1 MRCLFVP
8 QCYSHCFQGSE
19 EVIVDHWTM
28 ESHSGVT
35 EPGLN
40 IQRKDMVKVAD
51 IQRQETVAVRCNVR
65 DSAG

>member
-1 MRCLFVP
+1 MP

-19 EVIVDHWTM
+19 EVIAAHWKM
-28 ESHSGVT
+28 ESQRVVT

-40 IQRKDMVKVAD
+40 IERKDMVKVAD
-51 IQRQETVAVRCNVR
+51 IQRQETVAMRCNVR